1 MDDKST
7 LEKVGET
14 IKKAAEAIIA
24 PAEDLPVQMPLNE
37 SRAEIR
43 RAATARKRPIGR
55 SARPAAGKKKVRAVR
70 SPPSKR
76 AVKKSKAS
84 KRATVRKKAKKRTR
98 R

>member
-43 RAATARKRPIGR
+43 RAATPRKRAIGR
-55 SARPAAGKKKVRAVR
+55 SARPTAGKRKVRAVR
-70 SPPSKR
+70 SPPRKR
-76 AVKKSKAS
+76 AVKKSKAPRKS
-84 KRATVRKKAKKRTR
+84 AVRKKAKKRTR